1 MGSFFM
7 PKIRAPNFPKT
18 RTGLFLCRT
27 ADMDGKKMPEP
38 ITPTPAPTA
47 PAGDPAP
54 TTPAAP
60 AGPATPAPPAAQP
73 AQDDP
78 TDWKAEAR
86 KWEQRSKDN
95 KTALD
100 DLTGKHAE
108 QETKI
113 TELTGKVTAFESKT
127 ERAALL
133 EKVATAAGVPAEA
146 LRGAD
151 EAELTAHAETL
162 KALIVP
168 SAPVIDGQ
176 GKTPGTPPDDPN
188 RKAVRSLFGKN
199 AN

>member
-1 MGSFFM
+1 
-7 PKIRAPNFPKT
+7 
-18 RTGLFLCRT
+18 
-27 ADMDGKKMPEP
+27 MPEP

-47 PAGDPAP
+47 PAAAAAPVTPATP
-54 TTPAAP
+54 AAPVTPVTPAAP
-60 AGPATPAPPAAQP
+60 AADP
-73 AQDDP
+73 AQDDA

-95 KTALD
+95 KTELD
-100 DLTGKHAE
+100 ALTGKYAA
-108 QETKI
+108 QETQI

-133 EKVATAAGVPAEA
+133 AKVATAHGVPADV

-151 EAELTAHAETL
+151 ETELTAHAETL

-188 RKAVRSLFGKN
+188 RKAVRTLFGTK